1 MYRKFLKYN
10 QEQKLFCP
18 TDKVL
23 LAVSGGMDSMV
34 LAYLLLRSGQTF
46 GIAHC
51 NFSLRG
57 EESDADQFFV
67 ETWATQHGLPFHTIC
82 FDTQEYVA
90 NHKLSTQ
97 MAARELRY
105 NWFNTIAQQH
115 SYTKIAIAHHAND
128 LAETLLLNLARGTGL
143 KGLCS
148 MAPANGNIIRP
159 LLFAERDEIEKYAKE
174 KNILFRKDQT
184 NASDDYARNYIRH
197 HIIPG
202 LENLNPSLI
211 GTLLY
216 NNRYL
221 SQAQSLIAQMAQEQ
235 WAKCCRSINKE
246 LQIDIPALK
255 ASGAPGLFL
264 HEWLQTY
271 GFNSTQIDDM
281 VTALDGQAGK
291 QFHSPTHELI
301 KDRNKLIVVEYC
313 TDTRCHNLIT
323 GLSCEQ
329 FLYLPEMQIP
339 QDKNTAWLDAD
350 KLQLPLTVRLWQEG
364 DSFVPLGMKGKKK
377 VSDFLIDNKI
387 PLHHKEKQLVVLS
400 EENIVWLVGQRIDER
415 YKTTSATKNI
425 YQIRWNES
433 LNG

>member
-1 MYRKFLKYN
+1 MYRKFFQYN
-10 QEQKLFCP
+10 QEQNLFFP
-18 TDKVL
+18 NDKIL

-34 LAYLLLRSGQTF
+34 LAHLLLRSGQTF

-57 EESDADQFFV
+57 KESDIDQSFV
-67 ETWATQHGLPFHTIC
+67 EAWATQHSILFHTIR
-82 FDTQEYVA
+82 FDTQEYAVK
-90 NHKLSTQ
+90 HKLSTQ

-105 NWFNTIAQQH
+105 NWFNSLVNQQG
-115 SYTKIAIAHHAND
+115 YTKIAVAHHAND
-128 LAETLLLNLARGTGL
+128 LAETLLLNLTRGTGL

-159 LLFAERDEIEKYAKE
+159 LLFANRDEIEKYAKE
-174 KNILFRKDQT
+174 KNILFCEDKT
-184 NASDDYARNYIRH
+184 NAFDDYARNYIRH

-235 WAKCCRSINKE
+235 REKCCRSINNE

-264 HEWLQTY
+264 HEWLQAY

-281 VTALDGQAGK
+281 VMALEGQVGK
-291 QFHSPTHELI
+291 QFHSPTHELV
-301 KDRNKLIVVEYC
+301 KDRNKLIIAEYC
-313 TDTRCHNLIT
+313 AETRCRNLT
-323 GLSCEQ
+323 TELSYEQ
-329 FLYLPEMQIP
+329 FPYLPEMQIP
-339 QDKNTAWLDAD
+339 HDKNTAWLDAD

-364 DSFVPLGMKGKKK
+364 DTFTPLGMKGKKK

-387 PLHHKEKQLVVLS
+387 PLHHKEKQLVILS
-400 EENIVWLVGQRIDER
+400 EKNIVWLVGQRIDER
-415 YKTTSATKNI
+415 YKTTSATQNI